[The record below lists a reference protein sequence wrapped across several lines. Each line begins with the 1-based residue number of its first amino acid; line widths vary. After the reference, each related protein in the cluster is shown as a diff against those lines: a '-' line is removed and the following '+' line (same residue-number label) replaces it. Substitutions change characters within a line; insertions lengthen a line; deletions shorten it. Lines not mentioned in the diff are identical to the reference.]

1 MIFLWHVVRLL
12 RGLCVALFCRALLSG
27 VVSSGWRPNPAARG
41 LVVIGSLAAKSA
53 QFAGQLP
60 RGLGLWCILA
70 QLLCCKWSSHTIS
83 AAAGCY
89 HYRVTRLI
97 GKLFKKLMGAEQ
109 KAQDTSKVAKP
120 QGQARADTKPGQGR
134 QQKRDGKPDQQ
145 RNRRGGKG
153 KPRQPSAPQADVD
166 VVSSEPATVE
176 RPPRHSKQP
185 KPATPAKPW
194 DISEFAVDVVEG
206 KTRFHDFDLAP
217 ELMHGIADLGFKY
230 CSPIQAQSLPH
241 ALQGKDVVGK
251 AQTGTGKT
259 AAFLTAIIDYL
270 LKSPITE
277 KRYAGEARALI
288 IAPTRELVIQI
299 AEDAKALCKHTDLKI
314 HTLVGGM
321 DYTKQQRRLQDTF
334 VDILVATPGRLLD
347 FCGNKDVYLD
357 QLEVLVIDEA
367 DRMLDMGFI
376 PQVRQIVRQT
386 PHKEERQTLF
396 FSATFTDDVHNL
408 VQQWT
413 YQPITIEIEPES
425 VANERVDQHVYLVST
440 EEKYTLLY
448 NLIQQEHAESMIV
461 FANRRDECRD
471 LHDKLL
477 RHGIKAGLLS
487 GEITQ
492 NKRVSTLDAFKSGEL
507 KVLVATDVAGRGIHI
522 SGISHVVNFTLPE
535 EPEDY
540 VHRIGR
546 TGRAG
551 KSGTSISFACEDD
564 ALRLEPIEKLLGKPI
579 KCEQPPETLLLE
591 PPALPA
597 GSGGNQRPAAR
608 PRTPNRSRRPRY

>member
-1 MIFLWHVVRLL
+1 M
-12 RGLCVALFCRALLSG
+12 
-27 VVSSGWRPNPAARG
+27 N
-41 LVVIGSLAAKSA
+41 
-53 QFAGQLP
+53 
-60 RGLGLWCILA
+60 
-70 QLLCCKWSSHTIS
+70 
-83 AAAGCY
+83 
-89 HYRVTRLI
+89 RLI
-97 GKLFKKLMGAEQ
+97 GNFFKKLIGSGSDKPEKNEA
-109 KAQDTSKVAKP
+109 TSKPASDKTTASDRSGAKKHP
-120 QGQARADTKPGQGR
+120 RERSGSSQNNRGNRNSRDQRPA
-134 QQKRDGKPDQQ
+134 QKTGEQ
-145 RNRRGGKG
+145 
-153 KPRQPSAPQADVD
+153 V
-166 VVSSEPATVE
+166 PAVE
-176 RPPRHSKQP
+176 RDHSAKPPRHSAAPRP
-185 KPATPAKPW
+185 KKSVKVDHGPW
-194 DISEFAVDVVEG
+194 DISQFEVEEIEG
-206 KTRFHDFDLAP
+206 KTRFHDFDFEPPIMRA
-217 ELMHGIADLGFKY
+217 IADLGFKY
-230 CSPIQAQSLPH
+230 CSPIQAQSLPY

-259 AAFLTAIIDYL
+259 AAFLTAIIDDL
-270 LKSPITE
+270 LKNPIAE

-299 AEDAKALCKHTDLKI
+299 AEDAKSLCKYTDLKI

-321 DYTKQQRRLQDTF
+321 DYVKQQRHLHDDL

-357 QLEVLVIDEA
+357 QLEILVIDEA

-386 PHKEERQTLF
+386 PKREDRQTLF
-396 FSATFTDDVHNL
+396 FSATFTDEVRTL
-408 VQQWT
+408 VEQWT
-413 YQPITIEIEPES
+413 YKPVTIDIEPES

-471 LHDKLL
+471 LQEKLQ

-487 GEITQ
+487 GEIAQ
-492 NKRVSTLDAFKSGEL
+492 NKRVSTLDAFKSGEI

-551 KSGTSISFACEDD
+551 KNGTSISFACEDD
-564 ALRLEPIEKLLGKPI
+564 ALLLEPIAQLLGKPI
-579 KCEQPPETLLLE
+579 KCEQPPEYLLLTPPDS
-591 PPALPA
+591 PPAPPRA
-597 GSGGNQRPAAR
+597 RTNERFSNRSVGNRPGG
-608 PRTPNRSRRPRY
+608 NRSRRPRN

>member
-1 MIFLWHVVRLL
+1 M
-12 RGLCVALFCRALLSG
+12 
-27 VVSSGWRPNPAARG
+27 
-41 LVVIGSLAAKSA
+41 
-53 QFAGQLP
+53 
-60 RGLGLWCILA
+60 
-70 QLLCCKWSSHTIS
+70 
-83 AAAGCY
+83 
-89 HYRVTRLI
+89 I
-97 GKLFKKLMGAEQ
+97 GKFFKKLIGSGDSTPDANPAPG
-109 KAQDTSKVAKP
+109 KAQKPAAKP
-120 QGQARADTKPGQGR
+120 AGDQPKGDKREASG
-134 QQKRDGKPDQQ
+134 RDGRKPSSP
-145 RNRRGGKG
+145 RKERGGHSQ
-153 KPRQPSAPQADVD
+153 KPRQEQKPRAADG
-166 VVSSEPATVE
+166 AE
-176 RPPRHSKQP
+176 RPPRHTKIA
-185 KPATPAKPW
+185 KPPVPAAPW
-194 DISEFAVDVVEG
+194 DIGEFAVDPVEG
-206 KTRFHDFDLAP
+206 KTRFHDFDLPA
-217 ELMHGIADLGFKY
+217 ELMHAIADLGFKY

-259 AAFLTAIIDYL
+259 AAFLTAIIDDL
-270 LKSPITE
+270 LKNPITE
-277 KRYAGEARALI
+277 QRYAGEARALI

-299 AEDAKALCKHTDLKI
+299 AEDAKALCKYTDLKI

-321 DYTKQQRRLQDTF
+321 DYTKQQRRLHDTL

-386 PHKEERQTLF
+386 PKREDRQTLF

-413 YQPITIEIEPES
+413 YKPVTIEIEPES

-440 EEKYTLLY
+440 EEKYSLLY

-471 LHDKLL
+471 LHEKLL

-492 NKRVSTLDAFKSGEL
+492 NKRVSTLDAFKTGEI

-564 ALRLEPIEKLLGKPI
+564 ALRLEPIERLLGKPI
-579 KCEQPPETLLLE
+579 KCEQPPETLLL
-591 PPALPA
+591 PPPELP
-597 GSGGNQRPAAR
+597 GMPAR
-608 PRTPNRSRRPRY
+608 PRHQERYGNRSVGNRPGGNRNRRPRH

>member
-1 MIFLWHVVRLL
+1 V
-12 RGLCVALFCRALLSG
+12 
-27 VVSSGWRPNPAARG
+27 N
-41 LVVIGSLAAKSA
+41 
-53 QFAGQLP
+53 
-60 RGLGLWCILA
+60 
-70 QLLCCKWSSHTIS
+70 
-83 AAAGCY
+83 
-89 HYRVTRLI
+89 RLI
-97 GKLFKKLMGAEQ
+97 GNFFKKLIGSGAE
-109 KAQDTSKVAKP
+109 KP
-120 QGQARADTKPGQGR
+120 EK
-134 QQKRDGKPDQQ
+134 
-145 RNRRGGKG
+145 N
-153 KPRQPSAPQADVD
+153 
-166 VVSSEPATVE
+166 EAT
-176 RPPRHSKQP
+176 P
-185 KPATPAKPW
+185 KPASDKPAANKHPRDRNSQNNRGNRNSRDQRPGPKTEPQAPAVQRDPAPAAKPARHSAEPRPKKAAKVDHGPW
-194 DISEFAVDVVEG
+194 DISQFEVEEIEG
-206 KTRFHDFDLAP
+206 KVRFHDFDF
-217 ELMHGIADLGFKY
+217 ELPIMRAISDLGFKY
-230 CSPIQAQSLPH
+230 CSPIQAQSLPY

-259 AAFLTAIIDYL
+259 AAFLTAIIDDL
-270 LKSPITE
+270 LKNPIPE

-299 AEDAKALCKHTDLKI
+299 AEDAKGLCKYTDLKI

-321 DYTKQQRRLQDTF
+321 DYTKQQRHLHEDL

-357 QLEVLVIDEA
+357 QLEILVIDEA

-386 PHKEERQTLF
+386 PKREDRQTLF
-396 FSATFTDDVHNL
+396 FSATFTDEVRTL
-408 VQQWT
+408 VEQWT
-413 YQPITIEIEPES
+413 YKPVTIDIEPES
-425 VANERVDQHVYLVST
+425 VANERVEQHVYLVST

-471 LHDKLL
+471 LQEKLQ

-487 GEITQ
+487 GEIAQ
-492 NKRVSTLDAFKSGEL
+492 NKRVSTLDAFKTGEI

-551 KSGTSISFACEDD
+551 KNGTSISFACEDD
-564 ALRLEPIEKLLGKPI
+564 AQLLEPIAQLLGKPI
-579 KCEQPPETLLLE
+579 KCEQPPEYLMLTPPDS
-591 PPALPA
+591 PPAPPRA
-597 GSGGNQRPAAR
+597 RTNERFSNRSVGNRPGG
-608 PRTPNRSRRPRY
+608 NRSRRPRH

>member
-1 MIFLWHVVRLL
+1 M
-12 RGLCVALFCRALLSG
+12 
-27 VVSSGWRPNPAARG
+27 N
-41 LVVIGSLAAKSA
+41 
-53 QFAGQLP
+53 
-60 RGLGLWCILA
+60 
-70 QLLCCKWSSHTIS
+70 
-83 AAAGCY
+83 
-89 HYRVTRLI
+89 RLI
-97 GKLFKKLMGAEQ
+97 GNFFKKLIGSGATPPE
-109 KAQDTSKVAKP
+109 KSEAQAKP
-120 QGQARADTKPGQGR
+120 ASDKSSSNKKHSDRNNRNGTHNSTGSQSRNNSQNRNGR
-134 QQKRDGKPDQQ
+134 GP
-145 RNRRGGKG
+145 RN
-153 KPRQPSAPQADVD
+153 AH
-166 VVSSEPATVE
+166 PAEHKAETE
-176 RPPRHSKQP
+176 RSDNNAKAH
-185 KPATPAKPW
+185 KPAQERRPKKPVKIDHGPW
-194 DISEFAVDVVEG
+194 DISQFEVEPMEG
-206 KTRFHDFDLAP
+206 KTRFHDLDLETPIMRA
-217 ELMHGIADLGFKY
+217 IADLGFNY
-230 CSPIQAQSLPH
+230 CSPIQAQSLPY

-259 AAFLTAIIDYL
+259 AAFLTAIIDDL
-270 LKSPITE
+270 LKNPIAE
-277 KRYAGEARALI
+277 KRYAGEARALV

-299 AEDAKALCKHTDLKI
+299 AEDAKALCKYTDLKI

-321 DYTKQQRRLQDTF
+321 DYVKQQRHLHDDL

-386 PHKEERQTLF
+386 PKREDRQTLF
-396 FSATFTDDVHNL
+396 FSATFTDDVRNL
-408 VQQWT
+408 VEQWT
-413 YQPITIEIEPES
+413 YKPVTVEIEPES

-471 LHDKLL
+471 LQEKLQ

-487 GEITQ
+487 GEIAQ
-492 NKRVSTLDAFKSGEL
+492 NKRVSTLDAFKTGEI

-551 KSGTSISFACEDD
+551 KNGTSISFACEDD
-564 ALRLEPIEKLLGKPI
+564 ALLLEPIAKLLGKPI
-579 KCEQPPETLLLE
+579 KCEQPPEELMLT
-591 PPALPA
+591 PPESLPA
-597 GSGGNQRPAAR
+597 P
-608 PRTPNRSRRPRY
+608 PRTRTNERFSNRSVGNRPGGNRSRRPRN